1 LLIIKNKYMYN
12 KKLKIVSEGPQNPPV
27 KPLSGKREVIEGPTN
42 PPKSAKP
49 KEEQSWWDRLFNNEK
64 QKTPKPA
71 TPNQTNN
78 PVELTK
84 KRIEEFKKSLTADDL
99 NKIDKILP
107 IKDGGFQI
115 NYKDKSIRD
124 VWPSGRFQR
133 TSGTD
138 GSKYMGT
145 YNNDWEQTDDSAEQT
160 YKKYKDKAWL
170 SAEEEKELGIKKNP
184 DTGKYEKIDQ
194 SNTTQAQNTGGS
206 GTSGTSGSGT
216 TTKKRGTPLNA
227 QDYEGINFNY
237 RYPGDK
243 NWRYGVKNNEWYAK
257 NITNN
262 RVFNISKDG
271 FTSSVN
277 YLNAQFPDAFKEVA
291 QQTTP
296 PAVAQDTTTKTT
308 TPPVTQQDTTTKT
321 TTPPAVAQDST
332 SGSKYLIDKPF
343 EI

>member
-1 LLIIKNKYMYN
+1 MENIK
-12 KKLKIVSEGPQNPPV
+12 KIMSEESTPV
-27 KPLSGKREVIEGPTN
+27 TRGSKP
-42 PPKSAKP
+42 A

-78 PVELTK
+78 PVELAK
-84 KRIEEFKKSLTADDL
+84 KRIEEFKKSLTPDDL
-99 NKIDKILP
+99 KGIDKIFP
-107 IKDGGFQI
+107 DKDGAFQI
-115 NYKDKSIRD
+115 NYKDKTTQY
-124 VWPSGRFQR
+124 VWPGGRFLS
-133 TSGTD
+133 TSMY

-145 YNNDWEQTDDSAEQT
+145 FDNKWNSTNDSAKQT
-160 YKKYKDKAWL
+160 YDKYEDKAWL
-170 SAEEEKELGIKKNP
+170 SEEEEKELGIKKNP

-194 SNTTQAQNTGGS
+194 SNTTQSQNTGGS

-296 PAVAQDTTTKTT
+296 PVTQQDTTTKTT

>member
-1 LLIIKNKYMYN
+1 
-12 KKLKIVSEGPQNPPV
+12 
-27 KPLSGKREVIEGPTN
+27 
-42 PPKSAKP
+42 
-49 KEEQSWWDRLFNNEK
+49 
-64 QKTPKPA
+64 
-71 TPNQTNN
+71 
-78 PVELTK
+78 
-84 KRIEEFKKSLTADDL
+84 
-99 NKIDKILP
+99 
-107 IKDGGFQI
+107 
-115 NYKDKSIRD
+115 
-124 VWPSGRFQR
+124 
-133 TSGTD
+133 
-138 GSKYMGT
+138 
-145 YNNDWEQTDDSAEQT
+145 
-160 YKKYKDKAWL
+160 
-170 SAEEEKELGIKKNP
+170 LGIKKNP

-296 PAVAQDTTTKTT
+296 PVTQQDTTTKTPAPVTQQDT
-308 TPPVTQQDTTTKT
+308 TTKTPAPVTQQDTTTKT